1 MRRTIPILR
10 GLAIL
15 GVVFNHANWHVL
27 ADYGAGE
34 AGGYP
39 FIVLD
44 QVGKFAIPA
53 FMLIAGYFMAYATG
67 GGKNDLRWSIIRT
80 RLENL
85 LWPWL
90 LWSLILMLGHSFQG
104 RDVSLEEF
112 LRNLFIQYYF
122 IPLLIFYY
130 LLAPFTVR
138 QARKSARALLIAAAS
153 IQLLSTALFYAR
165 VYAPGFPEALKP
177 WVDLGPLQYLR
188 FAFYFPLGLVMG
200 MFPRQVKPLLA
211 RVKPALPWLTLLL
224 FGLSFLETA
233 WAYNAGGEV
242 WPIGGNQTKLTSAL
256 FSTALLFCFAA
267 YERLQ
272 IPYQRIVNDL
282 GTRSYGI
289 YLCHYVILGLL
300 AEIIERLTPWL
311 SHRGWLYQPLLFGL
325 TVILS
330 MLLMHSTTRLP
341 PTRRFYRYIFG

>member
-1 MRRTIPILR
+1 
-10 GLAIL
+10 
-15 GVVFNHANWHVL
+15 VVLNHANWHVL
-27 ADYGAGE
+27 SDFDAGE

-39 FIVLD
+39 FVVLD

-53 FMLIAGYFMAYATG
+53 FMLIAGYFTAYATS
-67 GGKNDLRWSIIRT
+67 GGKQDLRWSIVRT

-90 LWSLILMLGHSFQG
+90 LWSFILLLGQSFQG
-104 RDVSLEEF
+104 HAISPVEF

-130 LLAPFTVR
+130 LLAPFIVQR
-138 QARKSARALLIAAAS
+138 ARKNARALLIGAALV
-153 IQLLSTALFYAR
+153 QLLSTALFYAR
-165 VYAPGFPEALKP
+165 VYAPGFPDALNS

-188 FAFYFPLGLVMG
+188 FAFYFPLGLVIG
-200 MFPRQVKPLLA
+200 MFPRQVKPFLA
-211 RVKPALPWLTLLL
+211 RVKPALPWLTLFL

-233 WAYNAGGEV
+233 RAYSAGGEV
-242 WPIGGNQTKLTSAL
+242 WPIGGDQTKLTSAL

-272 IPYQRIVNDL
+272 VPYRRTINDL

-300 AEIIERLTPWL
+300 AKLIERLIPWL
-311 SHRGWLYQPLLFGL
+311 SHQGWLLQPLLFGL
-325 TVILS
+325 TVTLS
-330 MLLMHSTTRLP
+330 VLLMRSIARLSLAK
-341 PTRRFYRYIFG
+341 RFYRYIFG